1 MNNRVDIKV
10 VLLGN
15 ENVGKTT
22 LLERFINERFI
33 ERPYQSTIGAAFAA
47 KDLTSNGR
55 KFIIGVWDT
64 AGSERYRAMLKMFY
78 RNAKAAIICY
88 DICDETSWGQLRSWI
103 SELRNHEEDC
113 VIYICGTKKD
123 LVDDGLRERE
133 ITHETASKY
142 AKSIQVKQIET
153 SSKTGENVVSVLV
166 SPLCFFTLAIVFFAA
181 IGKSLGVRRAYVK
194 LLVKIFEF
202 GRKTLE
208 AEKKWQ
214 LGGKEDEVVKDTGT
228 PVSDNNGTTVISR
241 EDLILAPDPE
251 QNYVG
256 NNNLE
261 LPQVEDG
268 KGHLPRPRSFETL
281 RREFQLSDTFDF
293 VKAGVEAIIEDQVT
307 SRFEAE
313 ELKSWNL
320 LTRTNR
326 QYEFISW
333 RLSFIW
339 VAGFFIRYFFLLPL
353 RVLICFFGVMWLT
366 FCTALV
372 GYVPVSDFK
381 RWLNQ
386 NVSIMCFNVL
396 SSALSSVIMYH
407 NPENRPKRGICVAN
421 HTSPIDV
428 LVLMC
433 DNSYSL
439 IGQRHGGFLGIFQRA
454 LARASP
460 HIWFERS
467 EVKDREAVARRLR
480 EHVSDPKN
488 PPILIF
494 PEGTCINNTSVMQF
508 KKGSFEVGSVIYP
521 VAIKY
526 DPKFGDA
533 FWNSSRYS
541 MIQYLYMMMTSWAIV
556 ADVWYLPPMYQNPDE
571 TAIDFANRVKRV
583 ISKQGGLVDLMWDG
597 QLKRIKVKKEW
608 KERQQEEFS
617 KRLKVE

>member
-1 MNNRVDIKV
+1 MVQN
-10 VLLGN
+10 LLPA
-15 ENVGKTT
+15 
-22 LLERFINERFI
+22 I
-33 ERPYQSTIGAAFAA
+33 
-47 KDLTSNGR
+47 
-55 KFIIGVWDT
+55 T
-64 AGSERYRAMLKMFY
+64 A
-78 RNAKAAIICY
+78 
-88 DICDETSWGQLRSWI
+88 
-103 SELRNHEEDC
+103 
-113 VIYICGTKKD
+113 
-123 LVDDGLRERE
+123 
-133 ITHETASKY
+133 
-142 AKSIQVKQIET
+142 
-153 SSKTGENVVSVLV
+153 
-166 SPLCFFTLAIVFFAA
+166 FFTLLVAPFLFFIPIIVILAS

-202 GRKTLE
+202 GRKTIE
-208 AEKKWQ
+208 AEGKWNIEPEEKRK
-214 LGGKEDEVVKDTGT
+214 LSDEKHSKE
-228 PVSDNNGTTVISR
+228 PNGTTLISR
-241 EDLILAPDPE
+241 EDLILVPDPE

-261 LPQVEDG
+261 LSQED
-268 KGHLPRPRSFETL
+268 KGIPRRPSFETL
-281 RREFQLSDTFDF
+281 RREFQLSDCFDL

-333 RLSFIW
+333 KLSFIW
-339 VAGFFIRYFFLLPL
+339 VSGFFIRYFFLLPI
-353 RVLICFFGVMWLT
+353 RVLICFFGVLWLT
-366 FCTALV
+366 LCTAIV
-372 GYVPVSDFK
+372 GYVRKGDFK
-381 RWLNQ
+381 RWLTRK
-386 NVSIMCFNVL
+386 VSMMCFNVL
-396 SSALSSVIMYH
+396 SSALSSVITYH

-428 LVLMC
+428 LILMC

-439 IGQRHGGFLGIFQRA
+439 IGQRHGGFLGILQRA

-460 HIWFERS
+460 HIWFERL
-467 EVKDREAVARRLR
+467 EVKDRATVALRLKQ
-480 EHVSDPKN
+480 HVSEENN

-508 KKGSFEVGSVIYP
+508 KKGSFEVGCVIYP

-541 MIQYLYMMMTSWAIV
+541 MLQYLYMMMTSWAIV
-556 ADVWYLPPMYQNPDE
+556 CDVWYLPPMYQAPGE
-571 TAIDFANRVKRV
+571 SAIDFANRVKGV

-597 QLKRIKVKKEW
+597 QLKRMRAKKEW
-608 KERQQEEFS
+608 KEKQQEEFS